1 MIPTHIT
8 RHAAK
13 TIMTHGTRQLKLSK
27 APLTLTTAA
36 VSRLKELSSGDHPQF
51 LRVGVK
57 SKGCSGNS
65 YMMEFTETR
74 GKFDEIVD
82 QQGIFEVAAVS
93 ARTMR
98 FINANH
104 VFVYHLYYSGVT
116 VLVDS
121 KALLTV
127 LGSEMDY
134 VEDALS
140 SQFVFHNPNVKG
152 TCGCGESFT
161 I

>member
-1 MIPTHIT
+1 MFPTRIA
-8 RHAAK
+8 RLAAK
-13 TIMTHGTRQLKLSK
+13 TIMADGTRKLKLRK

-82 QQGIFEVAAVS
+82 QQG
-93 ARTMR
+93 
-98 FINANH
+98 
-104 VFVYHLYYSGVT
+104 VT

-134 VEDALS
+134 IEDTLC

-152 TCGCGESFT
+152 TCGCGESFAV
-161 I
+161 

>member
-1 MIPTHIT
+1 MTFSSAI
-8 RHAAK
+8 RQAAANSATK
-13 TIMTHGTRQLKLSK
+13 PSTKLRLRK
-27 APLTLTTAA
+27 APLILTPAA
-36 VSRLKELSSGDHPQF
+36 VQRLKNLTNQDEPQF

-57 SKGCSGNS
+57 TKGCSGNS
-65 YMMEFTETR
+65 YMLEFTKKKD
-74 GKFDEIVD
+74 KFDEVVD
-82 QQGIFEVAAVS
+82 QD
-93 ARTMR
+93 
-98 FINANH
+98 
-104 VFVYHLYYSGVT
+104 GVT

-134 VEDALS
+134 VEDRLS

-161 I
+161 V

>member
-1 MIPTHIT
+1 MLPTLVKKQ
-8 RHAAK
+8 AAK
-13 TIMTHGTRQLKLSK
+13 TLIGSEPRILKLRK

-65 YMMEFTETR
+65 YMMEFAETK
-74 GKFDEIVD
+74 GKFDEIVN
-82 QQGIFEVAAVS
+82 QE
-93 ARTMR
+93 
-98 FINANH
+98 
-104 VFVYHLYYSGVT
+104 GVT

-134 VEDALS
+134 VEGSLS
-140 SQFVFHNPNVKG
+140 SQFVFYNPNVKG

-161 I
+161 V